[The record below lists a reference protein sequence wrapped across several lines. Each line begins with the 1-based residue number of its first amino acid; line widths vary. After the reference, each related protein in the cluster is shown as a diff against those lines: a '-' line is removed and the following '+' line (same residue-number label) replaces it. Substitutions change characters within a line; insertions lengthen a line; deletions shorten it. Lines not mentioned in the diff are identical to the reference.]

1 VLERIEH
8 FAPSDLAASFSI
20 EEENDF

>member
-8 FAPSDLAASFSI
+8 FAPSDLAASFRI